1 MKLLIWEVSNV
12 GKTTVDL
19 ELAKRLN
26 YNFYNIDDEII
37 EMYGGIDNF
46 QEIFS
51 DYYDRFDEKKKVILD
66 IINREKNFII
76 AVSSIFSASVIKNI
90 LFTDTMSIEIIDTPE
105 SIYDRLILKVLNL
118 LNVKKSIENIICK
131 K

>member
-118 LNVKKSIENIICK
+118 STLFLRFIKTL
-131 K
+131 